1 MVLVHGTS
9 SHFHL
14 YTLYTPSF
22 ISIPFLLY
30 KIWAGQATIM
40 KTWLRGNNSVNIQGR
55 IMVLVPFLSLLS
67 IYKPSFIPI
76 PFVLS
81 IKDMARTGNNYEKW
95 LWGDNSINILGRSMV
110 HGHCPSP
117 YCLYTKFYLNAIS
130 SFKVICRTRYQID
143 GQTDK
148 AVIICFPLWAA

>member
-1 MVLVHGTS
+1 MHIISCGDNSVNIHGKIMVLVHGTS

-55 IMVLVPFLSLLS
+55 IMALVPFLSLLS

-95 LWGDNSINILGRSMV
+95 LWGDNSINILCRSMV
-110 HGHCPSP
+110 HGHSPSP
-117 YCLYTKFYLNAIS
+117 YCHLSIYQVL
-130 SFKVICRTRYQID
+130 FKCNQ
-143 GQTDK
+143 
-148 AVIICFPLWAA
+148 